1 MPCADNKEVC
11 IVNQQLEYYVDAL
24 PTIKQMFEK
33 DVYITV
39 IDSDGVIVGYS
50 IPDGEKPIMSVGQRF
65 NDPSGMLDRVLRT
78 GRAQHNRLAKE
89 VMGES
94 FEGELVPIKDGNEV
108 VGCITCTYS
117 VDVREQMA
125 DITDKFQK
133 SVANVS
139 TSLQELVEGME
150 HLFQMLTEMDS
161 MTSSV
166 DADVHNAVEV
176 VNKISSNA
184 SRSNILALN
193 ASIEAARSGEN
204 GRGFAVVATEMGK
217 LANDSGSSA
226 TEIKNTLHTIME
238 HLVSIISSVKEASNF
253 AKQHSGSISGIQEVL
268 KDMVV
273 LSQELEN
280 DLKK

>member
-1 MPCADNKEVC
+1 M
-11 IVNQQLEYYVDAL
+11 NQQLEYYVDAL

-133 SVANVS
+133 SVSNVS

>member
-50 IPDGEKPIMSVGQRF
+50 IPDGEKPIMSVGQHF